1 MKIRAGVRLIFLLGL
16 TFTIVFGIK
25 GYETS
30 PELKPWVDAFI
41 PKPDKYVYR
50 LVDMDRVSKV
60 QNKEGKIVGLAL
72 MWLDTVYIDSKYW
85 KHASYYQRASLLIH
99 EYGHH
104 ELGLFAFGMSSH
116 NDKLMRDGCPE
127 SVMYSKVISDECL
140 HKHFVMYRQESRE
153 W

>member
-41 PKPDKYVYR
+41 PKPDKYVYK

-72 MWLDTVYIDSKYW
+72 MWLDTVYIDSKYY
-85 KHASYYQRASLLIH
+85 H
-99 EYGHH
+99 
-104 ELGLFAFGMSSH
+104 
-116 NDKLMRDGCPE
+116 
-127 SVMYSKVISDECL
+127 
-140 HKHFVMYRQESRE
+140 
-153 W
+153 